1 MENLCLSDIGKNYNM
16 YMLLLFVQYLLSIP
30 EMEGKKYYQM
40 TLTIA
45 FLKNLQIMWD
55 ASPIHID
62 RPFPRNNQLHIMKKT
77 WYKLMLILEYIE
89 QVEINNISKSELPTI
104 LHNMKENNTIK
115 KKSTPYRYK
124 ITKNGPLRSCSCW
137 YCIELD
143 AFRQL
148 FIMVTHL
155 REKQKKK
162 KGKRNSIQHLFSY

>member
-1 MENLCLSDIGKNYNM
+1 
-16 YMLLLFVQYLLSIP
+16 
-30 EMEGKKYYQM
+30 
-40 TLTIA
+40 
-45 FLKNLQIMWD
+45 
-55 ASPIHID
+55 
-62 RPFPRNNQLHIMKKT
+62 
-77 WYKLMLILEYIE
+77 MLILEYIE

-143 AFRQL
+143 AFCQL

-162 KGKRNSIQHLFSY
+162 KEKETVFNICSHIKLAQEKILTYMQRISSQYQLETFVSLQNK

>member
-1 MENLCLSDIGKNYNM
+1 
-16 YMLLLFVQYLLSIP
+16 
-30 EMEGKKYYQM
+30 
-40 TLTIA
+40 
-45 FLKNLQIMWD
+45 
-55 ASPIHID
+55 
-62 RPFPRNNQLHIMKKT
+62 
-77 WYKLMLILEYIE
+77 MLILEYIE
-89 QVEINNISKSELPTI
+89 QVEINNISKSELLTI

-162 KGKRNSIQHLFSY
+162 KKEKETVFNICSHIKLAQEKILTYMQRISSQYQLETFVSLQNK